1 MYMLGVDADQAFA
14 VLARMSQ
21 EANVKVRDV
30 AAQLGEDLT
39 VQAGAQTRQA
49 RLDALSAIRD
59 RLTP

>member
-21 EANVKVRDV
+21 EANVKIRDV

-59 RLTP
+59 RPTP

>member
-59 RLTP
+59 RPTP